1 MSLTVSEK
9 SRRMTLCMTRNK
21 NTDTTKLSWK
31 VKVKRMQAIE
41 DTNWLNTMQK
51 EAVAD
56 TNRRNQ
62 LNIAKYVGEKGSGT
76 AYLMNSGDR
85 PAAIRSITH
94 TNSTL
99 ARSLK
104 VAMRRLK
111 SGLVSGMH
119 ILKHM
124 FDYKWG
130 KCSFEDRLDKVIC
143 YVGWDCKMS
152 NTLLK
157 SAMY

>member
-1 MSLTVSEK
+1 MSLIVSEK

-21 NTDTTKLSWK
+21 NTNTAKLAWK
-31 VKVKRMQAIE
+31 VKVKRMQAIKY
-41 DTNWLNTMQK
+41 TNWLNAMQN

-76 AYLMNSGDR
+76 AYLINSGDR

-94 TNSTL
+94 TNSTST
-99 ARSLK
+99 RPLK
-104 VAMRRLK
+104 LAMRRSK
-111 SGLVSGMH
+111 SGLISGML

-124 FDYKWG
+124 FDYK
-130 KCSFEDRLDKVIC
+130 
-143 YVGWDCKMS
+143 
-152 NTLLK
+152 
-157 SAMY
+157 